1 MRRSALGSADRR
13 LQAAVGEAV
22 PQPAAPPA
30 GQPAAEQDAQK
41 DAATHMAIHTL
52 QKMHKAQKMFDA
64 YKKEKERW
72 LQIFK

>member
-1 MRRSALGSADRR
+1 MFVTNVSKPNHLRRSALGSADRR
-13 LQAAVGEAV
+13 L
-22 PQPAAPPA
+22 
-30 GQPAAEQDAQK
+30 AEQDAQK

-72 LQIFK
+72 LQILK